1 MGPECSTQSEAG
13 RTLEAEESFMA
24 GKRTRTFRN
33 VAIVLAA
40 GKGTRMKAAENKVYM
55 KAAGKP
61 VLYYSLAAFDKS
73 PLIDEIIV
81 VVGSG
86 EELRCYDDVI
96 DKYRIKKVSQVIPG
110 GKERYDSVYEG
121 LKAIGSGCGYVFIHD
136 GARPCVD
143 VEMISRAFAVA
154 NAYDACI
161 TGMPVKDT
169 IRRVP
174 KNSSKCS
181 NVLDRSEI
189 WQVQTPQVF
198 AYDLVKDAYERYI
211 DHHYTGATDD
221 ASIVE
226 QMTRHAIHMAEG
238 SYDNIKVTTH
248 GDLTVVENI
257 LKKRASLRLRK

>member
-1 MGPECSTQSEAG
+1 M
-13 RTLEAEESFMA
+13 
-24 GKRTRTFRN
+24 
-33 VAIVLAA
+33 AIVLAA
-40 GKGTRMKAAENKVYM
+40 GKGTRMKAKENKVYL

-96 DKYRIKKVSQVIPG
+96 DKYRIKKVSQVISG

-121 LKAIGSGCGYVFIHD
+121 LCAIGSDCGFVFIHD

-143 VEMISRAFAVA
+143 VEMISRAYAEA
-154 NAYDACI
+154 TAYDACI
-161 TGMPVKDT
+161 VGMPVKDT

-174 KNSSKCS
+174 NGSSRCS

-198 AYDLVKDAYERYI
+198 SYRLVMDAYERYVT
-211 DHHYTGATDD
+211 HGYHGATDD

-248 GDLTVVENI
+248 GDLIVAENI
-257 LKKRASLRLRK
+257 LKKREALKLRR